1 LCSTIPGFARAGAQA
16 GGSMNDRMLRLI
28 TALWDFQTLPKDELD
43 FKYSDRA
50 KLLDE
55 TQDMLAELEAIKYR
69 KED

>member
-1 LCSTIPGFARAGAQA
+1 
-16 GGSMNDRMLRLI
+16 MDDRMLRLI

-55 TQDMLAELEAIKYR
+55 TQDMLTELEAIKYR